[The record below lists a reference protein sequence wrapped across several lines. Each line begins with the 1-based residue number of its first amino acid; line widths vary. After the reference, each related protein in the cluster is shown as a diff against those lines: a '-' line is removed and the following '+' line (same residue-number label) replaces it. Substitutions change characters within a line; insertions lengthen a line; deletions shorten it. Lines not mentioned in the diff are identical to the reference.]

1 MARTYKFDPQDK
13 DALAFWDTSEWETR
27 FGKMFV
33 AFNIFFAI
41 VGSFTLLV
49 GGIGVAN
56 IMYIVVRER
65 TREIGVRRAVGAA
78 RADIMRQ
85 FFAEALMIV
94 TMGAMLGLLLSF
106 GLVAALGGAPI
117 KEVDGEPPERRSGEH
132 KA

>member
-13 DALAFWDTSEWETR
+13 DALDFWGTSEWGTR
-27 FGKMFV
+27 CGKMFV
-33 AFNIFFAI
+33 AFDIFFAI

-65 TREIGVRRAVGAA
+65 TREIGVRRAVGAT
-78 RADIMRQ
+78 RADILRQ

-94 TMGAMLGLLLSF
+94 TIGATLGLLPSLA
-106 GLVAALGGAPI
+106 LVGALGGVPMQAF
-117 KEVDGEPPERRSGEH
+117 VVV
-132 KA
+132 